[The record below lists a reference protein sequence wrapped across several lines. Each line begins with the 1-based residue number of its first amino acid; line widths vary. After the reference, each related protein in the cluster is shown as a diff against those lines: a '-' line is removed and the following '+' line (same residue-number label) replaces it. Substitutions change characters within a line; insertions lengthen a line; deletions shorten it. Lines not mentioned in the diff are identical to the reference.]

1 MIITTYSNGL
11 HQRDADGLKFIITG
25 KIDFVGILLRSFAEK
40 MMAP

>member
-11 HQRDADGLKFIITG
+11 HQRDADGLKFIIR